1 VYSFSRVS
9 VKIGIGACKPNDRN
23 LLFSG
28 VAAEVGVLNDRN
40 LLFSGVAAE
49 VGVLG
54 GGGEIVSV
62 DRVI

>member
-1 VYSFSRVS
+1 
-9 VKIGIGACKPNDRN
+9 
-23 LLFSG
+23 LL
-28 VAAEVGVLNDRN
+28 L
-40 LLFSGVAAE
+40 SGVAAE

>member
-1 VYSFSRVS
+1 MSSSRLL
-9 VKIGIGACKPNDRN
+9 IGIADRN

-28 VAAEVGVLNDRN
+28 E
-40 LLFSGVAAE
+40 AAE

>member
-1 VYSFSRVS
+1 VRVTFEVLTKMVMV
-9 VKIGIGACKPNDRN
+9 VKSKLYQGTVPI
-23 LLFSG
+23 S
-28 VAAEVGVLNDRN
+28 LNDRN

-49 VGVLG
+49 VGVVG